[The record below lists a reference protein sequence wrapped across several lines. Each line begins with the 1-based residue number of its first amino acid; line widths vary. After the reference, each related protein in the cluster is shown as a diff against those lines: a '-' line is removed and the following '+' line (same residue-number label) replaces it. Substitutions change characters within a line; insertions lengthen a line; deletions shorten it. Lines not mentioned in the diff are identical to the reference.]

1 MTVRRIPGY
10 SKLVRELLDPARP
23 KYSEAIKS
31 FAAFAPDERMFKVL
45 VAHLDDAC
53 EEVLTTNRRGRT

>member
-10 SKLVRELLDPARP
+10 AKLVRELLDPSRP

-31 FAAFAPDERMFKVL
+31 FAAFALDERMFKVL

-53 EEVLTTNRRGRT
+53 REASARKTR

>member
-10 SKLVRELLDPARP
+10 PKCVRELLDPARP

-31 FAAFAPDERMFKVL
+31 FAAFAPNERMFKVF
-45 VAHLDDAC
+45 VTHLDDAC
-53 EEVLTTNRRGRT
+53 REVLTTNRKGRI